1 MAKAAKNTHFT
12 LQERLEDA
20 LIASSLGLFRLL
32 PYRLRV
38 PFAGWL
44 VSAIIAP
51 FLGMRN
57 RVRVNLD
64 KALPDLPKA
73 EKRLL
78 VRQVPDNLGRFIAEI
93 FSPKEFTEI
102 CRTAP
107 FEGPGLA
114 AMEQARARG
123 QGTIAVSGHFANY
136 DVIRVGLT
144 LRGYSVGGLYR
155 PMNNR
160 AFNKRYLRVIETLAT
175 PLYARSRVGMA
186 QMVKHLREGNVLA
199 MLTDQHM
206 NNGEVLQFFGLPA
219 YTALSAAQLALKY
232 DALLVPIYAH
242 RQPDGLT
249 FRVEVQT
256 PIPHSDKITM
266 TQALNDSLE
275 AKVRAQRGQWLWTH
289 RRWKK

>member
-1 MAKAAKNTHFT
+1 MARAAENTHFT
-12 LQERLEDA
+12 LRERLEDA
-20 LIASSLGLFRLL
+20 LIASALFFLRRL
-32 PYRLRV
+32 PYRWRV

-44 VSAIIAP
+44 VSAVAAP
-51 FLGMRN
+51 CLGMRN
-57 RVRVNLD
+57 RVRANLD
-64 KALPDLPKA
+64 LALPDLSNA
-73 EKRLL
+73 EKRRL

-93 FSPKEFTEI
+93 FSPSEFTDI
-102 CRTAP
+102 CRATP

-114 AMEQARARG
+114 AIEQAHARG
-123 QGTIAVSGHFANY
+123 QGVIAVSGHFANY
-136 DVIRVGLT
+136 DVIRVGLS

-160 AFNKRYLRVIETLAT
+160 AFNKRYLRVIEALAT
-175 PLYARSRVGMA
+175 PLYPRSRFGMA

-206 NNGEVLQFFGLPA
+206 HKGELLKFFGLPA

-232 DALLVPIYAH
+232 DALLVPIYAN
-242 RQPDGLT
+242 RQPDGIS
-249 FRVEVQT
+249 FRVEVQA
-256 PIPHSDKITM
+256 PIPHSDKVTM

-275 AKVRAQRGQWLWTH
+275 AIIRGQRGQWLWTH

>member
-1 MAKAAKNTHFT
+1 MARAAKNVHFT

-20 LIASSLGLFRLL
+20 LIACALGLFRLL

-44 VSAIIAP
+44 VSAIVAP
-51 FLGMRN
+51 FLGMRD

-64 KALPDLPKA
+64 LALPDLPTA
-73 EKRLL
+73 EKKRL

-102 CRTAP
+102 CRATP

-123 QGTIAVSGHFANY
+123 QGVIAVSGHFANY
-136 DVIRVGLT
+136 DVIRVGLR

-175 PLYARSRVGMA
+175 PLYARSRFGMA

-206 NNGEVLQFFGLPA
+206 NNGEVLKFFGLPA

-249 FRVEVQT
+249 FLVEVQT